1 MLLRG
6 GSNSY
11 SIPCSYTTLSPNIIS
26 DRSDI
31 LDINYNQTIIREN
44 NIKGNIADI
53 LVPSVI
59 YIAIRSIYIIY
70 ILLRW

>member
-6 GSNSY
+6 TNIY
-11 SIPCSYTTLSPNIIS
+11 SVPCSYTTLSPNIIS
-26 DRSDI
+26 DIHYNRTMAIEDNIRGDI
-31 LDINYNQTIIREN
+31 T
-44 NIKGNIADI
+44 DI

-59 YIAIRSIYIIY
+59 YIAIRSIYILF